1 MSTETSNTAERLQ
14 FREYYRTLTDND
26 LARLALYEDL
36 MPAAREAITEELEA
50 RGLRDLSSFQ
60 KQFEEDAILAKAE
73 GLSAFTPA
81 KARPP
86 VQKDLARNQ
95 QLLGLT
101 GLLMF
106 GLVGVHKWL
115 LGDATTW
122 RKEESLA
129 VWLFLGLILIWDPM
143 LRVVRGQASKK
154 LVVWLVL
161 ALLQITMPAAVL
173 AVPALGR
180 LVSGYGSPLVVA
192 ILFSPAIAFAV
203 HRGVKRIA
211 RRSL

>member
-1 MSTETSNTAERLQ
+1 MTTEMNDTAERLQ
-14 FREYYRTLTDND
+14 FRERYRIMTDDD

-36 MPAAREAITEELEA
+36 IPAAREAITEELEA
-50 RGLRDLSSFQ
+50 RELRDLSSFQ
-60 KQFEEDAILAKAE
+60 KQFEDDAILAKAD
-73 GLSAFTPA
+73 GLSAFTPV

-129 VWLFLGLILIWDPM
+129 VWLFFGLMLTWDPM
-143 LRVVRGQASKK
+143 VRVVRGQASIK
-154 LVVWLVL
+154 LAVWLVL
-161 ALLQITMPAAVL
+161 ALLQIAMPAAVL
-173 AVPALGR
+173 AVPELGR
-180 LVSGYGSPLVVA
+180 LVSGYS
-192 ILFSPAIAFAV
+192 S
-203 HRGVKRIA
+203 
-211 RRSL
+211 